1 MPFGAAAVP
10 AQAGAP
16 AAAQLSGELS
26 IMSGNRQQVA
36 ARPSVPMVKTR
47 WRKTPT
53 TFGPFGRVSWTVAL
67 LLPLPP
73 MIVGTAVGII
83 PCVIGLGIWLF
94 IIMPWALR
102 DIWKAGQRAAG

>member
-1 MPFGAAAVP
+1 VP
-10 AQAGAP
+10 QQA
-16 AAAQLSGELS
+16 GELS
-26 IMSGNRQQVA
+26 IMAGNRQQIASRPVA
-36 ARPSVPMVKTR
+36 PMVKTR

-53 TFGPFGRVSWTVAL
+53 TFGPIGRVCWTVAL

-83 PCVIGLGIWLF
+83 PCVIGLGIWIF

-102 DIWKAGQRAAG
+102 DLWKAGQLAAG